1 MRIECILMGLAA
13 FAGFAMGQAPEPPMP
28 MPKPE
33 PKPRVVPEKP
43 HVIFV
48 GKWEIVQFLRPIQ
61 NSTPIPKGIIEVK
74 DDQTFIW
81 TSAQGDAIAGTFQVL
96 DQKIV
101 LTRKTPLGETFKYNI
116 AKLDIVDGK
125 VIRPIGAN
133 TYEEWTRVPPPM
145 PKKN

>member
-33 PKPRVVPEKP
+33 VKPRVVPEKP
-43 HVIFV
+43 HKVFV
-48 GKWEIVQFLRPIQ
+48 GEWEIVQYLRP
-61 NSTPIPKGIIEVK
+61 TAATVPLKKGVIELK
-74 DDQTFIW
+74 DDQTFTW
-81 TSAQGDAIAGTFQVL
+81 QTAQGDAMAGTYQVV

-101 LTRKTPLGETFKYNI
+101 LTRKTAIGEAFRYNLN
-116 AKLDIVDGK
+116 KLDIIDGK

-133 TYEEWTRVPPPM
+133 TYEEWTKLPA
-145 PKKN
+145 KKN